1 MGFERAGFGYTD
13 TGKPEVRGYGR
24 RWFAWGLSGSDRELR
39 ILAGVQM
46 YSAMCEWVQGS
57 LDYAC
62 EPSASLD
69 TRKAMSSASAVV
81 SLRARSTSLSF
92 AAANCD

>member
-24 RWFAWGLSGSDRELR
+24 RWFAWGLPGSDRELR

-46 YSAMCEWVQGS
+46 YSAMC
-57 LDYAC
+57 
-62 EPSASLD
+62 
-69 TRKAMSSASAVV
+69 
-81 SLRARSTSLSF
+81 
-92 AAANCD
+92 